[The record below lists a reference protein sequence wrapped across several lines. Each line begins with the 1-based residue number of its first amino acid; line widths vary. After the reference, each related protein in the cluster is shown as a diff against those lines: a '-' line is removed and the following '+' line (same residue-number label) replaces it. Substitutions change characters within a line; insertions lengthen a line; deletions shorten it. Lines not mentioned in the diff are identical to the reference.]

1 MSDNIIALLPDHVAN
16 QIAAG
21 EVVQRPASV
30 VKELL
35 ENAVDAGAT
44 QIKLIIKE
52 AGKSLIQV
60 IDNGKGMSPFDAR
73 MCFERHATSKISKAD
88 DLWALT
94 TKGFRG
100 EALASIAAVAQV
112 ELKTKQEHDIVGQYL
127 IIEGSKFI
135 SQGECQA
142 PTGTT
147 FIVKNL
153 FFNITARRNFL
164 KNDQVEQKHI
174 IDEFER
180 IALPHCDIHFILIS
194 NGNEILNLP
203 AGNLMQRIKQLYGT
217 YMQKD
222 FVPVAEDTSFLKIGG
237 YVSLPG
243 AAVKTRKE
251 QFIFINNRFIKNPF
265 LNHAIYEAYK
275 ELIGFQSH
283 PKFFLFLELDPKH
296 IDINIHPTKTEIKF
310 TDEKSVYMLLLS
322 VIKRALGKANVAPS
336 LDFETSITSDFVA
349 NDKVYTQPKVSYNP
363 DYNPF
368 KNTSGTGFTNNEN
381 DLHTVNKQNW
391 ESMFSGFK
399 QTFESE
405 TSVLNK
411 EQHVIEAIKKEA
423 VNYNVFQMNFK
434 YIVTS
439 FDKNVVIIDQ
449 QRAHERIVYEHYM
462 HTKPENKIASQ
473 QLLFPEQIE
482 LSANDFNLIRDL
494 KDEFNLLGFDVE
506 EFGKNS
512 IVVNGIPADLQE
524 LNPVQTIEGILET
537 FKLNTI
543 DAKVEKHDNL
553 CRAIAKNTCIK
564 YGKMLEDQEM
574 KMIVEN
580 ILNCENPLY
589 TPNGKA
595 VMMEVELNEIEKF
608 FKR

>member
-1 MSDNIIALLPDHVAN
+1 MSNNIIALLPDHVAN

-35 ENAVDAGAT
+35 ENSVDAGAT
-44 QIKLIIKE
+44 SIKLIIKD

-112 ELKTKQEHDIVGQYL
+112 ELKSKQEHEVVGQHI
-127 IIEGSKFI
+127 IIEGSKFV
-135 SQGECQA
+135 SQTECQA
-142 PTGTT
+142 PTGTS

-180 IALPHCDIHFILIS
+180 LVLPHCDVHFTLIS

-203 AGNLMQRIKQLYGT
+203 PGSLIQRIKLLYGN

-222 FVPVAEDTSFLKIGG
+222 LVPVSENTSFLKMGG
-237 YVSLPG
+237 YVSLPD

-265 LNHAIYEAYK
+265 LNHAVYEAYK
-275 ELIGFQSH
+275 ELIGYQSH

-322 VIKRALGKANVAPS
+322 VVKRALGKANVAPS
-336 LDFETSITSDFVA
+336 LDFESSITSDLVTS
-349 NDKVYTQPKVSYNP
+349 DKVYAQPKVSYNP

-368 KNTSGTGFTNNEN
+368 KSQGSNNGP
-381 DLHTVNKQNW
+381 DLQKANKQNW
-391 ESMFSGFK
+391 ESLFSGFK
-399 QTFESE
+399 QTVENE
-405 TSVLNK
+405 TAAEK
-411 EQHVIEAIKKEA
+411 QEQHVIETLKSES
-423 VNYNVFQMNFK
+423 VDYSVFQLNFK

-439 FDKNVVIIDQ
+439 FDRNVVIIDQ
-449 QRAHERIVYEHYM
+449 QRAHERVLYEHYLN
-462 HTKPENKIASQ
+462 TRSENKISSQ
-473 QLLFPEQIE
+473 QLLFPEQLE
-482 LSANDFNLIRDL
+482 LSANDFSLIRDL
-494 KDEFNLLGFDVE
+494 KDEFKMLGFDIE

-512 IVVNGIPADLQE
+512 IVINGAPADLQDIS
-524 LNPVQTIEGILET
+524 VIQTLEGILET

-543 DAKVEKHDNL
+543 DAKIEKHDNL

-564 YGKMLEDQEM
+564 YGKALDEQEL
-574 KMIVEN
+574 KLIVN
-580 ILNCENPLY
+580 HIVKCENPLY
-589 TPNGKA
+589 TANGKP
-595 VMMEVELNEIEKF
+595 VMMEVELNDIEKF
-608 FKR
+608 FKK